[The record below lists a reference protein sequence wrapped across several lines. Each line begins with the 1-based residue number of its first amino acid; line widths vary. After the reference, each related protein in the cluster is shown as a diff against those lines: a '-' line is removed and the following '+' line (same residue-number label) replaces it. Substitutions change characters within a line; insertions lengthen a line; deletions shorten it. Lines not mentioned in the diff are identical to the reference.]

1 MTVTEIR
8 PAVVPVVVT
17 TLDGES
23 REAYTCPDGS
33 WSCPFC
39 SGANFPAGHEHHRDY
54 GWAGPCSNPACLVG
68 GAMTEQATA
77 RIREDQR
84 RREERE
90 AQHKRWQDER
100 EREEAARKAAAEA
113 LEAKRKRGIEQAAA
127 GRLSAVQLGF
137 AWSCVKDECEVSGN
151 DRAEFTEH
159 AKSHG
164 LKAPRPV
171 KPIRLRKTAP
181 AASLPKLEV
190 SAFKWLRW
198 TETHTTPGTCTCGHG
213 TSLHQARHGNDGDVH
228 ALHRMRAA
236 ARWPGALPKPVTQ
249 EAERRGQFWA
259 VGTHLTAC
267 GYCRSMRRH
276 GRMAGRLPCWCTRV
290 SLGAR
295 SRMPT
300 RPSTTGVRPAGHGAP
315 RVHHLVTCHG
325 LSVQRRGTA
334 SFVPLHTLPVSH
346 VLHVVHQ

>member
-159 AKSHG
+159 AKTHG

-171 KPIRLRKTAP
+171 KPIRLRKSCAGRL
-181 AASLPKLEV
+181 AAQTRGKRVQVAALDRD
-190 SAFKWLRW
+190 AHHARYLRVRARDVAA
-198 TETHTTPGTCTCGHG
+198 PGT
-213 TSLHQARHGNDGDVH
+213 ARQRWDVH
-228 ALHRMRAA
+228 ALHRMR
-236 ARWPGALPKPVTQ
+236 
-249 EAERRGQFWA
+249 
-259 VGTHLTAC
+259 
-267 GYCRSMRRH
+267 
-276 GRMAGRLPCWCTRV
+276 
-290 SLGAR
+290 
-295 SRMPT
+295 
-300 RPSTTGVRPAGHGAP
+300 
-315 RVHHLVTCHG
+315 
-325 LSVQRRGTA
+325 VQRVAGSA
-334 SFVPLHTLPVSH
+334 A
-346 VLHVVHQ
+346 